1 MKVCYD
7 KCGSQLRSMA
17 EYPIDPVQRVMAG
30 QVVCLQQGRVVPA
43 GRAECGCI
51 LGIAGEDHTG
61 QRDVLDPRAT
71 GTHILVYDSPM
82 AVCECPAPETVARG
96 GDTGCILAGEGFAD
110 GFADGAFT
118 GGYAVLTAR
127 GEESEL
133 VSPVGTAFRITDSCG
148 RGKSLAV
155 TGMQGIPSK
164 GDRFAILPPV
174 LFSGG
179 VLDVT
184 GSALDLS
191 ETCDLSLRI
200 IGGDAARRRIFMLA
214 RRHCLAVSDR

>member
-17 EYPIDPVQRVMAG
+17 EYPIDPAQRVMAG
-30 QVVCLQQGRVVPA
+30 QVVCLRQGRVVPA
-43 GRAECGCI
+43 ERAECGCI
-51 LGIAGEDHTG
+51 LGVAGEDHTG
-61 QRDVLDPRAT
+61 QRDILDPRAT

-82 AVCECPAPETVARG
+82 AVCESPAPEAVARG
-96 GDTGCILAGEGFAD
+96 GDAGCIWLGEGFSG
-110 GFADGAFT
+110 GFADGAFA
-118 GGYAVLTAR
+118 GGYAVLTAKA
-127 GEESEL
+127 EDSEMIA
-133 VSPVGTAFRITDSCG
+133 SVGTAFQIADSCG
-148 RGKSLAV
+148 TEKSLTV
-155 TGMQGIPSK
+155 TGMLGMPAK

-179 VLDVT
+179 VLDET
-184 GSALDLS
+184 GSVLNLL

-200 IGGDAARRRIFMLA
+200 IGGDAARRRIFTLA

>member
-7 KCGSQLRSMA
+7 KCGTQLRSMA
-17 EYPIDPVQRVMAG
+17 EYPIDPAERVMAG
-30 QVVCLQQGRVVPA
+30 QVVCLRQGRVVPA
-43 GRAECGCI
+43 GRRESGCI

-61 QRDVLDPRAT
+61 RRDVLDPRAA

-96 GDTGCILAGEGFAD
+96 GDTGCILLDEGFFGD
-110 GFADGAFT
+110 FADGAFA
-118 GGYAVLTAR
+118 GGYAVLTAC
-127 GEESEL
+127 GEESEIA
-133 VSPVGTAFRITDSCG
+133 SPVGSVFRITDSCG
-148 RGKSLAV
+148 AGKSLAV
-155 TGMQGIPSK
+155 TGMLGVPSK

-174 LFSGG
+174 LFYGG
-179 VLDVT
+179 VLDET

-191 ETCDLSLRI
+191 ENCDLSLRI
-200 IGGDAARRRIFMLA
+200 IGGDAARRRIFTLA